1 MMKRTTVCCVCC
13 VHHKQHKK
21 CKVKRVTTTY
31 LTYSNKDFKVTT
43 NMVSI
48 HESDDVDESSDVEI
62 EGKYIVMHL

>member
-1 MMKRTTVCCVCC
+1 MLCVVLFIIKTT
-13 VHHKQHKK
+13 HKK
-21 CKVKRVTTTY
+21 CKVKRVTTTSS

-62 EGKYIVMHL
+62 EGR